1 MSPNRAQISIT
12 ARLEYSTLVES
23 EVLALTPAC
32 MEMIEALKEKVK
44 KKSLLRNAVFK
55 VVVNE

>member
-44 KKSLLRNAVFK
+44 KNLS
-55 VVVNE
+55 